1 MQCDVCGREITGK
14 PYRVIIEGAKMVTCE
29 ECSTLGSEYWEPE
42 PRITRPKTPPGGTAR
57 AAKPAARVAQTSSAM
72 ISKGASIDVS
82 GGMEVVEGFGLIV
95 KRARE
100 RMGLTP
106 EELGR
111 RIGEKESVIKK
122 IEGEKIIPDIRL
134 ASKLEHALKIKILTM
149 SVEPAEAE
157 RTSMG
162 ARINRARA
170 ITLGEIV
177 QLKDRRRRGNEGD
190 NSLSQGSI

>member
-1 MQCDVCGREITGK
+1 MQCDVCGREISGK
-14 PYRVIIEGAKMVTCE
+14 PHRVIIEGAKMVTCD
-29 ECSTLGSEYWEPE
+29 ECSRLGSEYWEPE
-42 PRITRPKTPPGGTAR
+42 PKIIRPKTPSGKVAGT
-57 AAKPAARVAQTSSAM
+57 AKPAVRVAQTSSARA
-72 ISKGASIDVS
+72 SRSASIDVS

-122 IEGEKIIPDIRL
+122 IESEKIIPDIRL
-134 ASKLEHALKIKILTM
+134 ASKLEHALKIRILTM
-149 SVEPAEAE
+149 PAETAE
-157 RTSMG
+157 SVG
-162 ARINRARA
+162 IPSEAKINRA

-177 QLKDRRRRGNEGD
+177 QLRDRRRRENEGD
-190 NSLSQGSI
+190 NSLSKGSI